1 MTQQYKTVSGY
12 TYNVSGPTATLV
24 EKSKEREKQ
33 PLITAP
39 EVFAQLQPD
48 MQMSYEDKLKY
59 VEERTRAAFNEGLE
73 GNRDLNFTAD
83 YDLFDSAKLDALKNI
98 RQKQLSNAALSP
110 DETVMLEDAYAEFAD
125 VTRDS
130 PNFSAMPV
138 DTGLAPFDPE
148 TGEVILSPEMKA
160 LTEALPMRGSGG
172 SGISPFGIQDVVES
186 AAKLKP
192 WLDSR
197 PDAPESDIV
206 KEALLASSDAS
217 IAQLTLDRLG
227 MTAGTVE
234 MFLRNVVPNLYTAY
248 TTEGADT
255 LSEEEKRTEFAK
267 FRSSTLIPTRYEI
280 VNDMIRDYLKNALGE
295 EEFNKRGLGEK
306 TTVTMPATQV
316 SGEREV
322 EVYKENFVSE
332 QFANDY
338 MEELFNDASFMEK
351 VSTVVSEN
359 VLTFAALKSMY
370 RTPTNAARTINRH
383 VRKSFGKDIP
393 PNIQS
398 TATLVREAME
408 KSYATGVPVGVAVD
422 QLIRNETSA
431 YLFRKAREKR
441 LIDLVSRQA
450 QTKRLVP
457 GKEGAENI
465 IIPNTQA
472 ARAEIAALKSQLNAT
487 SDAASQARIG
497 LQLDTAIAKQNARLM
512 RGLTTGLVNFGFDPR
527 VDVPLALMQVGG
539 RNLAGG
545 EPMGELLGVGAYLSG
560 MTLKGAYNLAFP
572 GPPVASTLAFKTRLF
587 IEDTVS
593 SVAEVVPALRKAH
606 LQGYLVNPSLRNA
619 LRLSKEERA
628 RFSASELKA
637 IDRFAKGILS
647 VADHRTRDILL
658 EEFDKSFND
667 IATIV
672 NSVPVEYRTELTKA
686 LSLTVGEAAGFNT
699 IVAIAHSARLSDQQF
714 SSRQIQRMGRK
725 IQDAMKLQVQSEER
739 LAGMTA
745 GIDMINRTVMRM
757 EEGADPAAAMALD
770 NLKQMATTLEKAR
783 DNGILELGKQLEADL
798 RYGKQ
803 VLEALSDPLNP
814 SYTKEAFKTR
824 GYVRDLIEFTR
835 RADSRYRQYV
845 DGKYGTVE
853 LQDNVSGVVES
864 KISKLVPADVA
875 TMEKLADEVEELIG
889 SLHRSIAKA
898 EEYSRLPSTAA
909 EVLENASDKMVA
921 LLNVA
926 TANSEAV
933 VKAAYAEIPTEK
945 NVVFNPT
952 AIGLVRL
959 LQEYEDTANI
969 ARLLNPADM
978 EAMAGPAGKR
988 MLDSLN
994 KGARAGMEQLLDNNP
1009 QLLEAVG
1016 EVANQPFAT
1025 GAEAIRWFK
1034 NDYIGPDRNAMDQ
1047 MGLSGKGGES
1057 ISDAQ
1062 LALRLMQDETFSGIF
1077 NPSTLHF
1084 IASPYDMELLRQGA
1098 NKLSKSSDERKK
1110 RLGAVLRSNIDD
1122 TLEEWGQGLNVDAYN
1137 QLARARTLARLE
1149 AQRFDEGTLGYQI
1162 QKGLSSSGG
1171 FSVVVGDGEVVQLTN
1186 KNISALLK
1194 PLVDAV
1200 VNPKADSPET
1210 IRRVMQSLNMTF
1222 APVSKT
1228 LPDQILTKTA
1238 DGKFVV
1244 PETEDLARVV
1254 SPVMDETTFEILS
1267 SLIETALKNRYLEY
1281 NKIKGLAESV
1291 QEGFYP
1297 ILKTESMPRKIPVP
1311 NQYKNFVEFAEAIE
1325 DNFIVTV
1332 ADKDGNTTVRTLVDM
1347 NEIMI
1352 TEREITNIVNS
1363 VSEYRRVHQ
1372 ELVDTAVKTTEETGK
1387 RLEDVVR
1394 LEKEQ
1399 LKTLLDYANST
1410 SPMAFFKQVIDG
1422 DNANSMISFL
1432 RKTEEQIPDPAM
1444 RQEML
1449 QSLVTSV
1456 LREISQTKSTGKT
1469 RPMFNGSEIP
1479 VETMSRPDLSFEL
1492 LDDAQTGV
1500 SLQGQNFRKLLDAAG
1515 VSQESEDALYAAHR
1529 YMLRIQS
1536 AELKKSGGNLQ
1547 QLTKGFSLDQA
1558 LSKAFNIARDMV
1570 SKEYVA
1576 GEVAIRYAAMS
1587 QDRMMKVILKDPD
1600 VAKIVYDMFEDP
1612 DIVTPARARIFAEK
1626 VMIALAPH
1634 VDYLDDT
1641 KVDTVDSA
1649 REYWGAKGLVLTLGR
1664 ATQ

>member
-1 MTQQYKTVSGY
+1 M
-12 TYNVSGPTATLV
+12 
-24 EKSKEREKQ
+24 
-33 PLITAP
+33 
-39 EVFAQLQPD
+39 
-48 MQMSYEDKLKY
+48 
-59 VEERTRAAFNEGLE
+59 
-73 GNRDLNFTAD
+73 
-83 YDLFDSAKLDALKNI
+83 
-98 RQKQLSNAALSP
+98 
-110 DETVMLEDAYAEFAD
+110 
-125 VTRDS
+125 
-130 PNFSAMPV
+130 
-138 DTGLAPFDPE
+138 
-148 TGEVILSPEMKA
+148 
-160 LTEALPMRGSGG
+160 
-172 SGISPFGIQDVVES
+172 
-186 AAKLKP
+186 
-192 WLDSR
+192 
-197 PDAPESDIV
+197 
-206 KEALLASSDAS
+206 
-217 IAQLTLDRLG
+217 
-227 MTAGTVE
+227 
-234 MFLRNVVPNLYTAY
+234 
-248 TTEGADT
+248 
-255 LSEEEKRTEFAK
+255 
-267 FRSSTLIPTRYEI
+267 
-280 VNDMIRDYLKNALGE
+280 
-295 EEFNKRGLGEK
+295 
-306 TTVTMPATQV
+306 V
-316 SGEREV
+316 SGE
-322 EVYKENFVSE
+322 S
-332 QFANDY
+332 A
-338 MEELFNDASFMEK
+338 
-351 VSTVVSEN
+351 
-359 VLTFAALKSMY
+359 
-370 RTPTNAARTINRH
+370 
-383 VRKSFGKDIP
+383 
-393 PNIQS
+393 
-398 TATLVREAME
+398 
-408 KSYATGVPVGVAVD
+408 
-422 QLIRNETSA
+422 QL
-431 YLFRKAREKR
+431 
-441 LIDLVSRQA
+441 
-450 QTKRLVP
+450 
-457 GKEGAENI
+457 
-465 IIPNTQA
+465 
-472 ARAEIAALKSQLNAT
+472 
-487 SDAASQARIG
+487 
-497 LQLDTAIAKQNARLM
+497 M
-512 RGLTTGLVNFGFDPR
+512 
-527 VDVPLALMQVGG
+527 GG
-539 RNLAGG
+539 N
-545 EPMGELLGVGAYLSG
+545 PMGELLGVGAYLSG

-587 IEDTVS
+587 VEDTVS
-593 SVAEVVPALRKAH
+593 SVLGVIPALRRRH
-606 LQGYLVNPSLRNA
+606 LEGYLVNPSLRHA

-637 IDRFAKGILS
+637 IDKFAKAILS
-647 VADHRTRDILL
+647 IPDPRIRDSLL
-658 EEFDKSFND
+658 ENMEQAFND
-667 IATIV
+667 IETIV
-672 NSVPVEYRTELTKA
+672 NSVPQEYRVELTKA

-699 IVAIAHSARLSDQQF
+699 ILAIAHSARLSDQQF
-714 SSRQIQRMGRK
+714 KSGQIKRMGRK
-725 IQDAMKLQVQSEER
+725 IQDAMELQVQSEER

-757 EEGADPAAAMALD
+757 EEGADPASVMALN

-798 RYGKQ
+798 HFGKQ
-803 VLEALSDPLNP
+803 ILEELSNPLNP

-824 GYVRDLIEFTR
+824 GYVRDLIEFAK

-864 KISKLVPADVA
+864 KVSKLVPADVA
-875 TMEKLADEVEELIG
+875 TMEKLADEVDELIG
-889 SLHRSIAKA
+889 SLHRSITKA
-898 EEYSRLPSTAA
+898 EEYSRLPSNAA
-909 EVLENASDKMVA
+909 EVLENASDEMVA

-926 TANSEAV
+926 TDNSEAV

-952 AIGLVRL
+952 AIGLIRL
-959 LQEYEDTANI
+959 LQEYEDTANL

-994 KGARAGMEQLLDNNP
+994 KGARVGMEQLLDNNP
-1009 QLLEAVG
+1009 QLLETVG
-1016 EVANQPFAT
+1016 GVANQPFAT

-1062 LALRLMQDETFSGIF
+1062 LALMLMQDEKLSNIF

-1084 IASPYDMELLRQGA
+1084 IVSPYDMELLRQGA

-1110 RLGAVLRSNIDD
+1110 RLGAVLRSNIDA
-1122 TLEEWGQGLNVDAYN
+1122 TLEEWGQELNVDAYN

-1149 AQRFDEGTLGYQI
+1149 AQRVDEGTLGYQI

-1194 PLVDAV
+1194 PLVDAA

-1210 IRRVMQSLNMTF
+1210 IRRIMQSLNITF

-1267 SLIETALKNRYLEY
+1267 SLIETALKNKYLEY

-1291 QEGFYP
+1291 QDGYYP
-1297 ILKTESMPRKIPVP
+1297 NLKPESMPKKIPVP

-1325 DNFIVTV
+1325 DNFRVTV
-1332 ADKDGNTTVRTLVDM
+1332 VDEDGNTAVRTLVDM

-1352 TEREITNIVNS
+1352 AEREITNIVNS
-1363 VSEYRRVHQ
+1363 VPEFRRVHQ
-1372 ELVDTAVKTTEETGK
+1372 DLVKMAGKTADETGK

-1394 LEKEQ
+1394 FEKDQ
-1399 LKTLLDYANST
+1399 LKTLQDYADST
-1410 SPMAFFKQVIDG
+1410 SPLAFFKNVIDG

-1469 RPMFNGSEIP
+1469 RRMFNGSEIP

-1529 YMLRIQS
+1529 YMLRVQA
-1536 AELKKSGGNLQ
+1536 AELVKSGGNLQ

-1576 GEVAIRYAAMS
+1576 AEVAIRYAAMS

-1600 VAKIVYDMFEDP
+1600 VAKIVYDMFENP
-1612 DIVTPARARIFAEK
+1612 ELVTPARARVFAEK
-1626 VMIALAPH
+1626 VMIALAPY

-1641 KVDTVDSA
+1641 KVDTVEYA
-1649 REYWGAKGLVLTLGR
+1649 RNYWENMGMVLNLGR